1 MATSMSASPAPVKKK
16 NRYTHLWIL
25 IGITVVLGIIAV
37 TLGVQLKVP
46 GFLGTRATTGAGL
59 AVILEIAG
67 LIALWIGRGLA
78 RKKDFY
84 HHQRVQTAVMLF
96 NIVVILFVMVVTFSQ
111 QVVGPG
117 APPNDPV
124 VLIEIG
130 HGISGVLLQLLG
142 LYIVVRMWFE
152 KVLPQ
157 WFLFKNFRLL
167 MLTTLF
173 WWTLQTLGG
182 VGIFAMRYLT
192 AAPAAAPIV
201 STAPTAVAAVATA
214 IPQPTLAPVPTAV
227 PTQPPVTGSAAA
239 RDDQV
244 HSDSLL
250 IRFQDVPQP
259 ASGEQYVGWLIGNG
273 GEFRLSL
280 GTLKVDADGKVA
292 AQYTSPKGANLLGL
306 YNEFLISTEAA
317 GSTPTAPSDKLAFS
331 VIVPPKARASLNQLL
346 VDAPDTPFNTGYLLG
361 LLGQGRRVVNHA
373 ELAMQFADKNNLKDV
388 QRQAE
393 LIVNLIEG
401 ELGANFGDVDGDGR
415 VFNDGN
421 GIGIFPRSIDKVKQ
435 VAQAAIDASD
445 ATESI
450 KLHMGHTIIGV
461 DNVIP
466 WAQQIDA
473 LALALAK
480 TKDLAEVKKMVVDL
494 NSLAQKLLQGVDLDN
509 DETIDPVKGEGT
521 IEVAYKHA
529 QFAASPVYN
538 APLVVGGAPL
548 VVAEVTPT
556 PAPTQPPAPTAGP
569 QAVSVAL
576 IDFAFDQPTLTIKV
590 GTTVSWIN
598 RDPAPHTITFDDG
611 SFDSGTL
618 AQGQTASFTF
628 DKAGE
633 FAYYCLFHGGP
644 GGVGMAAKVI
654 VAP

>member
-37 TLGVQLKVP
+37 ALGVQLKVP

-192 AAPAAAPIV
+192 AAPAVTPIV
-201 STAPTAVAAVATA
+201 SAAPTAVAAVATA

-317 GSTPTAPSDKLAFS
+317 GSTPTAPSEKLAFS

-373 ELAMQFADKNNLKDV
+373 ELAMHFADKNNLKDV

-480 TKDLAEVKKMVVDL
+480 TKDLAEAKKMVVDL

-521 IEVAYKHA
+521 IEVAYMHA

-644 GGVGMAAKVI
+644 GGVGMTAKVI

>member
-16 NRYTHLWIL
+16 NRYTHLWNL

-37 TLGVQLKVP
+37 ALGVQLKVP

-273 GEFRLSL
+273 GEFRLRL

-292 AQYTSPKGANLLGL
+292 AQYTSPKGSNLLGL

-373 ELAMQFADKNNLKDV
+373 ELAMHFADKNNLKDV

-480 TKDLAEVKKMVVDL
+480 TKDLAEAKKMVVDL
-494 NSLAQKLLQGVDLDN
+494 NSLAQKLLQGVDLNN

-644 GGVGMAAKVI
+644 GGVGMTAKVI